1 MLHLSRLKLSGIP
14 FEKFVKRST
23 PFDPRPYAS
32 NHHIH
37 SISFGEPEVHM
48 GSTYYVKDIDG
59 ACKFPVV
66 RADLLVWCICLFNF
80 WFI

>member
-66 RADLLVWCICLFNF
+66 RADLLV
-80 WFI
+80 